1 MSFFIFLLALV
12 KAISATPNVILPVS
26 AQLPP
31 VARISQTFSFVF
43 ADSTFESSG
52 TDLTYSLSE
61 APGWLHLDS
70 SSRTL
75 YGTPGPEA
83 LGSHAFTLTATDNTG
98 STPMDVKLL
107 VSNRIGPSLGNPVSE
122 QLPAFGAFSHPNS
135 LLISPTS
142 PLHLSFSKITFE
154 NTDANTAYYASSGD
168 NTRGS
173 SLIQKTFLFREQLRT
188 RYLREIFLRILT
200 YA

>member
-52 TDLTYSLSE
+52 TDLT
-61 APGWLHLDS
+61 GWLHLDS

-75 YGTPGPEA
+75 YGTPDFFQITKRA
-83 LGSHAFTLTATDNTG
+83 L
-98 STPMDVKLL
+98 
-107 VSNRIGPSLGNPVSE
+107 
-122 QLPAFGAFSHPNS
+122 
-135 LLISPTS
+135 
-142 PLHLSFSKITFE
+142 
-154 NTDANTAYYASSGD
+154 
-168 NTRGS
+168 
-173 SLIQKTFLFREQLRT
+173 
-188 RYLREIFLRILT
+188 
-200 YA
+200 